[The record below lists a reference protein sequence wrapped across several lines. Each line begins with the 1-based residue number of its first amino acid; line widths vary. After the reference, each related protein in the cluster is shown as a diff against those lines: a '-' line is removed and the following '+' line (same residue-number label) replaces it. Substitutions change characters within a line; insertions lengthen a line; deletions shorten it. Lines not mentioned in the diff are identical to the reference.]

1 MRIRT
6 EDESLPLGKCTGNGR
21 IRILARSNPSGR
33 MAVGALALLLTIV
46 PSGLATAVT
55 AEEFDIMIPLDT
67 HVTAPEG
74 SVTVLATESIAPEFA
89 EQICSVSATAENE
102 TSIHPDNDLIV
113 ESGNSTVVVEDV
125 ESGTGSVVHAGGDIE
140 LGSQIVVSLLMGPD
154 GVFSAGLVVHV
165 DCTAG
170 LATTTTQATTTT
182 TIATTTTTNSQVEQ
196 TTTTGPEET
205 TTTIEDEVLGTVNT
219 SSTVGDLEEL
229 PFTGPHENLG
239 AMVAGSLLAIG
250 GIMVVGSRRQ
260 EDTGGSESRRPLR

>member
-1 MRIRT
+1 MMRIWT
-6 EDESLPLGKCTGNGR
+6 KDESLPLSRCRGEGR
-21 IRILARSNPSGR
+21 IRLPARRISSGR
-33 MAVGALALLLTIV
+33 LAVGALTLLLTMG
-46 PSGLATAVT
+46 PAGLAAAVT

-67 HVTAPEG
+67 RVTAPEG

-89 EQICSVSATAENE
+89 AQICSVSATAENE
-102 TSIHPDNDLIV
+102 TSVHPDNDLIV
-113 ESGNSTVVVEDV
+113 ESGNSTVLVEDV

-140 LGSQIVVSLLMGPD
+140 LGSEIVVSLLMGPD

-170 LATTTTQATTTT
+170 LTTTTTQATTTT
-182 TIATTTTTNSQVEQ
+182 TTATTTTTNSQVEP

-229 PFTGPHENLG
+229 PFTGPHDDLWV
-239 AMVAGSLLAIG
+239 MVAGSLPAIG
-250 GIMVVGSRRQ
+250 VILLIGSRRQ
-260 EDTGGSESRRPLR
+260 ED

>member
-1 MRIRT
+1 MKIK
-6 EDESLPLGKCTGNGR
+6 DESLPLGRCTGKGR
-21 IRILARSNPSGR
+21 IRIAARPNPSGR
-33 MAVGALALLLTIV
+33 LAVAALTLLLTIV

-67 HVTAPEG
+67 RVTAPEG

-89 EQICSVSATAENE
+89 GQICSVSATAENE
-102 TSIHPDNDLIV
+102 TSVHPDNDLIV

-182 TIATTTTTNSQVEQ
+182 TIATTTTTNSQVEP
-196 TTTTGPEET
+196 TTTTGPDET

-229 PFTGPHENLG
+229 PFTGPHQDLW

-250 GIMVVGSRRQ
+250 GILVIGPRRQ
-260 EDTGGSESRRPLR
+260 ED